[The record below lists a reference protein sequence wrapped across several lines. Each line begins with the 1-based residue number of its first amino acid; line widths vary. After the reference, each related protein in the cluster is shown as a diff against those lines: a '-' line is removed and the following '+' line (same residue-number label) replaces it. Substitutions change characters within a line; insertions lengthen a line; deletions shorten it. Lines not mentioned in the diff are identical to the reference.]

1 MLKLPDWAGQDEVYT
16 PDRDRDY
23 YITRSLLRLML
34 VLDALR
40 QQARRR
46 QHCTALLGLLATV
59 LLILTLVLAQHTAY
73 LWAVGAGEAVLLC
86 LLPAR
91 TLRRVLAGAL
101 LATLFCALIV
111 LPALWLGNGQRV
123 LLLPAKTFLTVTAL
137 NLLQQNFAWHSLTHA
152 CRQLRVP
159 GVIIFIL
166 DTTLRYIVL
175 LGEEAAQ
182 LLTALK
188 LRSIGHNPHKGRA
201 IGGLIGVLLLRSQ
214 QMSLDMYD
222 AMRCRCFTGDY
233 PAPPARWQPHTA
245 DLLVAVLLLLYLY
258 LFCRLELLPA

>member
-1 MLKLPDWAGQDEVYT
+1 M
-16 PDRDRDY
+16 
-23 YITRSLLRLML
+23 
-34 VLDALR
+34 
-40 QQARRR
+40 
-46 QHCTALLGLLATV
+46 
-59 LLILTLVLAQHTAY
+59 
-73 LWAVGAGEAVLLC
+73 
-86 LLPAR
+86 
-91 TLRRVLAGAL
+91 
-101 LATLFCALIV
+101 
-111 LPALWLGNGQRV
+111 
-123 LLLPAKTFLTVTAL
+123 
-137 NLLQQNFAWHSLTHA
+137 
-152 CRQLRVP
+152 P

>member
-59 LLILTLVLAQHTAY
+59 LLILTL
-73 LWAVGAGEAVLLC
+73 LLC